1 MCQKLSAEESKQY
14 KNLPKHEKQL
24 LVEYRKKSLKM
35 WKKLFAI
42 YDWF

>member
-35 WKKLFAI
+35 
-42 YDWF
+42 